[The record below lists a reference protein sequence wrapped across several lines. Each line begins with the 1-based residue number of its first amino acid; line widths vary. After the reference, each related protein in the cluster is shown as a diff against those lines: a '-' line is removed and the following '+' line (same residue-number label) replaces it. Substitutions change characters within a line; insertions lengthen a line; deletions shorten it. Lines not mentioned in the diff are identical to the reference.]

1 MIHARNFASGRV
13 AGARVVAIVEP
24 MEEAR
29 RVGAQ
34 ELQVEQA
41 YEDYRDALVNSE
53 VDAVVVATPSESHCE
68 IVTAAARAG
77 KHALCEKPMGMNVAE
92 CDAMIAAVEVASSWS
107 LLHPRFGLVVP
118 QPPFQD
124 LPLAYALPLGEFA
137 WNGAVDTWIE
147 LKRSE
152 GTIQELYDYW
162 ILGREAEE
170 RGRRWSILRDVLHW
184 VE

>member
-1 MIHARNFASGRV
+1 MQDVAKIAYSTPYLDFSIGFLVADHRREEFSRREVVQGRRDLRLAIPDIPYYRDRMQRFLPHAELIPIRDYRTFVGDDSGRF
-13 AGARVVAIVEP
+13 
-24 MEEAR
+24 
-29 RVGAQ
+29 
-34 ELQVEQA
+34 
-41 YEDYRDALVNSE
+41 
-53 VDAVVVATPSESHCE
+53 
-68 IVTAAARAG
+68 
-77 KHALCEKPMGMNVAE
+77 
-92 CDAMIAAVEVASSWS
+92 DAMIAAVEVASSWS

-124 LPLAYALPLGEFA
+124 VPLAYALPLGEFA
-137 WNGAVDTWIE
+137 WNGAVDTWID

-170 RGRRWSILRDVLHW
+170 RGRRWSIVRDVLHW